1 MRLYLNAEVYTG
13 SERYSDC
20 AVVAQDILD
29 GVYGDYR
36 LADSW
41 DAAFDWDNDR
51 CDEVIFGFP
60 ASKGYTHW
68 HYDGD
73 TYAWTVPA
81 KAAVFFNDTKSGVGH
96 NTKYAASPSYDLN
109 GELYDYE
116 LGMPVQNFRK
126 YPGDVRMKFYRNLG
140 NSRREGMFLF
150 GYLRLCPLT
159 LNRGVGAETVFP
171 HKKSGAVL
179 EFILDKGEKHGRIR
193 LRLVG
198 HVAVGSDKGYISESI
213 KKTKIEP
220 CSQCAA
226 LCLQVVELDIRKTEL
241 FGSETAEILDHKFRP
256 FEHAFWSIGSRHV
269 LNELTADQ
277 LITPT
282 RDGWWYDG
290 GKWERLHYHT
300 WTVDDLG
307 EAQTEWNGCYQGIMQ
322 CNLVIEDLSRFTPEK
337 FGFTDIE
344 FNNLNIC

>member
-1 MRLYLNAEVYTG
+1 MTLNRGVGAETVFPHKKSG
-13 SERYSDC
+13 
-20 AVVAQDILD
+20 AVLEFILD
-29 GVYGDYR
+29 KGEKHGRIR
-36 LADSW
+36 LRLVGHVAVGSDKGSDSW

-150 GYLRLCPLT
+150 GYLEYVDPET
-159 LNRGVGAETVFP
+159 GAT
-171 HKKSGAVL
+171 KL
-179 EFILDKGEKHGRIR
+179 
-193 LRLVG
+193 LRAPEAPYDL
-198 HVAVGSDKGYISESI
+198 Y
-213 KKTKIEP
+213 
-220 CSQCAA
+220 
-226 LCLQVVELDIRKTEL
+226 L
-241 FGSETAEILDHKFRP
+241 
-256 FEHAFWSIGSRHV
+256 
-269 LNELTADQ
+269 
-277 LITPT
+277 
-282 RDGWWYDG
+282 RDGYDSPADNCVY
-290 GKWERLHYHT
+290 ELSS
-300 WTVDDLG
+300 TVSPL
-307 EAQTEWNGCYQGIMQ
+307 Q
-322 CNLVIEDLSRFTPEK
+322 
-337 FGFTDIE
+337 
-344 FNNLNIC
+344 